1 MISRIYYEFSEI
13 ILMPLLQAITG
24 LDLEV
29 CKEMMTSLP
38 RTSKAQLF
46 DAVREDKVKDVKVYA
61 SGAHGYDQARGTP
74 PPQTRR
80 GGRNSV
86 FGRELERVTV
96 KAQQEARGAYIRRT
110 SSQSTEAALMR
121 IESGIEFRFTHPWC
135 EADGGGM
142 DSFCSLPSGC
152 EQLKRGICYPNSASI
167 MHIDEGSVIDPHCMD
182 LSNRTIVVLSGSI
195 VVLLWKFSA
204 CQSLPQFVSGGY
216 HENLD
221 IFSDCRAFHEL
232 LEKDGY
238 PTVLKITQGNAV
250 VIRSGCRAA
259 WIATENSGISAP
271 SCHPDHLSYWRFGLT
286 ASPFSQL
293 CVKLDGATCK
303 TENNFLGL

>member
-1 MISRIYYEFSEI
+1 M
-13 ILMPLLQAITG
+13 
-24 LDLEV
+24 
-29 CKEMMTSLP
+29 
-38 RTSKAQLF
+38 
-46 DAVREDKVKDVKVYA
+46 
-61 SGAHGYDQARGTP
+61 
-74 PPQTRR
+74 
-80 GGRNSV
+80 
-86 FGRELERVTV
+86 

-286 ASPFSQL
+286 ASPFSQS